1 MYKSC
6 SKCGR
11 IHDINKKCYANEKFR
26 KKPTKANQFRK
37 TKKWHKKAVEIK
49 KESQYLC
56 SVCKEQGVYNFQY
69 LEVHHI
75 DSLEE
80 NITRRLDDT
89 NLICL
94 CSQHH
99 KQAERGEIDKQY
111 LFKLAKE
118 RQHV

>member
-26 KKPTKANQFRK
+26 KKPTEANRIRNNH
-37 TKKWHKKAVEIK
+37 KWHRKAEEIK

-56 SVCKEQGVYNFQY
+56 TICKEQGIYNFQK

-75 DSLEE
+75 EPIEE
-80 NITRRLDDT
+80 NIDRAMDDT

-99 KQAERGEIDKQY
+99 KQAERGEISRKH
-111 LFKLAKE
+111 LFELVKN
-118 RQHV
+118 R